1 MALKRK
7 FDKLEDENTLCVDF
21 EEAYYYPVG
30 FSINLKR
37 QEVTVNLGV
46 KASEEARKEF
56 EDADFIHKEKHTFKF
71 KEFGLTRKKLFD
83 SAYKC
88 LKKLDKFKD
97 AEDI

>member
-7 FDKLEDENTLCVDF
+7 FDKLEEENTLCVDF

-30 FSINLKR
+30 ISINIKSE
-37 QEVTVNLGV
+37 QVTVNLGV

-56 EDADFIHKEKHTFKF
+56 EDADFIHKEKHTFTF
-71 KEFGLTRKKLFD
+71 KEFGLTKDKLFK

-88 LKKLDKFKD
+88 LKKIEKFKK

>member
-7 FDKLEDENTLCVDF
+7 FDKLEEENTLCVDF

-37 QEVTVNLGV
+37 QEITVNLGV

-56 EDADFIHKEKHTFKF
+56 DDSDFIHKEKHTFKF
-71 KEFGLTRKKLFD
+71 KDFGLTRKKLFD

-88 LKKLDKFKD
+88 LKKLDKFK
-97 AEDI
+97 ETRDI